1 MPHISSAPTQGHPSP
16 GRSAPPCSAAESVR
30 ADTLRALPENAA
42 TPATTEQEG
51 TGTSALSLQTA
62 QRDGIILAR
71 IIPSH
76 FCMRLALLRQVVQ
89 QRSGQLRVMRQ
100 RRTVQMSHRRNQTHR
115 RRQPHAVRLE

>member
-16 GRSAPPCSAAESVR
+16 GRSAPPCFAAESVR

-51 TGTSALSLQTA
+51 TDTSALSLQTA

-71 IIPSH
+71 IIPSL
-76 FCMRLALLRQVVQ
+76 FV
-89 QRSGQLRVMRQ
+89 RV
-100 RRTVQMSHRRNQTHR
+100 
-115 RRQPHAVRLE
+115 